1 MAQFG
6 FGSVN
11 EALVIGNVGGSPE
24 TRHTA
29 SGKKVSSFSIAT
41 SRSYKD
47 KNSGDRKEKTQW
59 HRIVVWG
66 DGLVELVEKFISKG
80 TKVRVTGAMETREWT
95 DQSGNERSTTEIV
108 VTQFEGA
115 VTVLSDSNGKKSSE
129 KPEQMATNGPHNGS
143 GSGWEPPADLDDQ
156 IPF

>member
-11 EALVIGNVGGSPE
+11 EALVIGNVGGAPE
-24 TRHTA
+24 IRHTA
-29 SGKKVSSFSIAT
+29 SGKKVASFSVAT
-41 SRSYKD
+41 SKSYKD
-47 KNSGDRKEKTQW
+47 RNSGERKEKTQW

-66 DGLVELVEKFISKG
+66 DSLVELVEKFISKG
-80 TKVRVTGAMETREWT
+80 TKVRVTGAMESREWT

-115 VTVLSDSNGKKSSE
+115 VTVLSDNNGKKSSE
-129 KPEQMATNGPHNGS
+129 KPEQKPANAPSNS
-143 GSGWEPPADLDDQ
+143 GGNGWEPPADLDDE